1 MHARLLAWLLASVFA
16 LYVATVLRAGW
27 IGDDAFITLRAVDN
41 FVHGYGLVS
50 NPPERVLGF
59 TNPLWALT
67 LAPSL
72 ALGAGGYPAA
82 IATGVLVS
90 AAAALIV
97 LLRASAN
104 RAAAVVAGT
113 WLTASAAYVDFSTGG
128 LENPLAH
135 LLLALFFCAFLA
147 GGLSPLRVS
156 TWALAA
162 LIVVNRQD
170 HALLIM
176 PALASTLFGH
186 AAQPLSRVARAAA
199 LGLLPLVA
207 WLLFALVYYGF
218 PFPNTAYAKLNVQL
232 PDGLLAKQGLAYFI
246 DSWQRDPFTL
256 AIIAL
261 AFTQLAFDRSRQALA
276 TAAGV
281 LLYLGYVARIGGDFM
296 AGRFFTAPFLVA
308 VLWLCVR
315 TLQRWPTRLLL
326 VLACSSLLVLWRF
339 PISYRA
345 ANKDADCI
353 IGDSGIVSERH
364 CYANYMALV
373 DNLGTGKYREQP
385 RWQRGEALRKG
396 GRRVLASTNVG
407 MMGYTA
413 GPQVHIIDLMALTDP
428 LLARIPYRGGA
439 FRIGHFQRDAPAGY
453 ATSLRTHVNKIENP
467 CLHAYYEQLSRVI
480 YGPLFTLERWR
491 AIALLNLGRYDYL
504 MQQPCRLRDPF

>member
-1 MHARLLAWLLASVFA
+1 
-16 LYVATVLRAGW
+16 LYVATVLRTGW

-59 TNPLWALT
+59 TNPLWALI

-82 IATGVLVS
+82 IATGVVVS
-90 AAAALIV
+90 AAAALVV
-97 LLRASAN
+97 LLRATAN
-104 RAAAVVAGT
+104 RAAAIVAGM

-135 LLLALFFCAFLA
+135 LLLALFFCAFLS
-147 GGLSPLRVS
+147 GRLSPLRIS
-156 TWALAA
+156 SWALAA

-176 PALASTLFGH
+176 PALASLLFERT
-186 AAQPLSRVARAAA
+186 AQPRSRVARAAA
-199 LGLLPLVA
+199 LGVLPLVT
-207 WLLFALVYYGF
+207 WLLVALVYYGF

-232 PDGLLAKQGLAYFI
+232 PDGLLAKQGLAYFS
-246 DSWQRDPFTL
+246 DSWQRDPITL

-261 AFTQLAFDRSRQALA
+261 SFSQLPFDRSRQALA

-296 AGRFFTAPFLVA
+296 TGRFFTAPFLVA
-308 VLWLCVR
+308 VLWLCIR
-315 TLQRWPTRLLL
+315 TLERWPTSVLL
-326 VLACSSLLVLWRF
+326 VLASASLLVLWRF
-339 PISYRA
+339 PVSYRA
-345 ANKDADCI
+345 ANKEADCV

-364 CYANYMALV
+364 CYANYMSLV
-373 DNLGTGKYREQP
+373 DNLGTGKYRQQP
-385 RWQRGEALRKG
+385 RWQRGEALRRG

-413 GPQVHIIDLMALTDP
+413 GPQVHIIDLMALTEP

-453 ATSLRTHVNKIENP
+453 ATSVRTRVNEIENP
-467 CLHAYYEQLSRVI
+467 CLHAYYERLSRVI

-491 AIALLNLGRYDYL
+491 AIVALNLGRYDDL
-504 MQQPCRLRDPF
+504 LQRPCRSTAPR